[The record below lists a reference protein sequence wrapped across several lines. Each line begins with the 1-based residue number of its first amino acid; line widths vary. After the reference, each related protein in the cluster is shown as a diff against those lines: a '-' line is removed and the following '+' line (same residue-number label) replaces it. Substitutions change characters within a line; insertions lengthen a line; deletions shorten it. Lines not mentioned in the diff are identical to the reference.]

1 MVRDDRRS
9 DSRPLEIGIWLPGLD
24 PASTAFVRD
33 AERLGVTSVWAPE
46 AWAYDA
52 LTPLA
57 HLAAVTDTIRLATG
71 IVQLGSRSPA
81 LLAMSG
87 LALQAMSGNRF
98 VLGLGTSGPQV
109 MEGWHGI
116 PFDRPVTRTRETID
130 IVRSITAGERL
141 AYDGRIYQLPR
152 PGGEGRPIRSPVAG
166 TPIPIYLAALGPAN
180 LRLTGERADGWIGNS
195 FIPES
200 AEVFLAPMRAGAESA
215 GRTLDDI
222 ELTVSVGLEF
232 TDDLDEAGRRHAA
245 GYAFTFGAMGSATT
259 NFYNEAFARQGFG
272 DDVAEVER
280 LWRAGDR
287 DAARAR
293 VPLAI
298 GLDTNLV
305 GDDARITE
313 RLRAYRDVGVRTLRV
328 GLPEGEP
335 GARLDELARLIDLVG
350 VVNRTGADPSPS
362 GAVRAG
368 KAGKAGGA

>member
-1 MVRDDRRS
+1 MTVTGG
-9 DSRPLEIGIWLPGLD
+9 RPGPGTLEVGIWLPGVD
-24 PASTAFVRD
+24 PQSSAFVRD

-57 HLAAVTDTIRLATG
+57 HLAASTDTIRLATG

-87 LALQAMSGNRF
+87 LALQAMSGGRF
-98 VLGLGTSGPQV
+98 ILGLGTSGPQV
-109 MEGWHGI
+109 MEGWHGV

-130 IVRSITAGERL
+130 IVRSVTAGERL
-141 AYDGRIYQLPR
+141 AYEGRVYQLPL

-166 TPIPIYLAALGPAN
+166 TPVPIYLASLGPAN

-200 AEVFLAPMRAGAESA
+200 AEVFLGPMRAGAEAA
-215 GRTLDDI
+215 GRSLDDV

-232 TDDLDEAGRRHAA
+232 TDDLDGAGRRHAA

-259 NFYNEAFARQGFG
+259 NFYNEAFARQGYG
-272 DDVAEVER
+272 EDVAEVER
-280 LWRAGDR
+280 LWRSGDR

-293 VPLAI
+293 VPVAI

-305 GDDARITE
+305 GDEARITD
-313 RLRAYRDVGVRTLRV
+313 RLRAYRDVGIRTLRV
-328 GLPEGEP
+328 GLPEGKP
-335 GARLDELARLIDLVG
+335 HDRLDLLARLVDLVTA
-350 VVNRTGADPSPS
+350 VNDTRADSAPADGRSSP
-362 GAVRAG
+362 R
-368 KAGKAGGA
+368 